1 MKSTNL
7 AAYEA
12 YIARHEAQYGKQPE
26 TVKASFQRDII
37 GKVAET
43 IHKTKILRNTNA
55 LTVVTKDGSIYE
67 YESDGWDMYVIKI
80 LVDRKAYDRYVPAMP
95 YGVYIAG

>member
-7 AAYEA
+7 SAYEN
-12 YIARHEAQYGKQPE
+12 YIANHEAKYGKQPE
-26 TVKASFQRDII
+26 TVKANWQRDII

-55 LTVVTKDGSIYE
+55 LTVITKDGNIYE
-67 YESDGWDMYVIKI
+67 YESDGWDMHVIKI
-80 LVDRKAYDRYVPAMP
+80 LVDRKAYERYIPPMP
-95 YGVYIAG
+95 YNVYIAG